1 MMVQIYNPRM
11 QKAVRGQPG
20 LYSKAFQKTRE
31 KERKKRKFVWKIFV
45 YPSPS
50 TEALFQSTAVFRKK
64 VFVYKFP
71 YCFWQCWGNCFVGG
85 QDRSVCERRVHGC

>member
-20 LYSKAFQKTRE
+20 LYSKAFQRTRE
-31 KERKKRKFVWKIFV
+31 RERLRKNERKENSFGKYSSTR
-45 YPSPS
+45 PPS

-64 VFVYKFP
+64 VFV
-71 YCFWQCWGNCFVGG
+71 
-85 QDRSVCERRVHGC
+85 